1 MSECRLVFPPGAPR
15 PPRQVTAASWVIS
28 DLGSGQII
36 AAKDPHARQRPASL
50 IKVLLALVVID
61 ELEPDQVVVP
71 TKLDASQECTCV
83 GIKAGQE
90 YTVDGL
96 LKSLL
101 MVSGNDVAHALGTA
115 LGGVPVALEKMNVVA
130 AKMGAHDT
138 RAATPSGLDG
148 PGMAS
153 SAYDQSVIFQHAMRQ
168 PRFADAVRTRE
179 LRFRISARKPSIT
192 LYNDNRLL
200 REYRG
205 FLGGKT
211 GFTDDSRHTYVGAAE
226 RDGRRLA
233 VVLLRAEQRPV
244 KVSEQAAK
252 LLGYG
257 FRLAAEGSE
266 PVGSLVE
273 PEDPEVID
281 DAATDEGTD
290 HVGGSGDTPATGT
303 VLALLVAS
311 LALLG
316 LIIVGRHGKQRGA

>member
-1 MSECRLVFPPGAPR
+1 MAECGLVLPPDAAR
-15 PPRQVTAASWVIS
+15 PPNRITAASWQLS
-28 DLGSGQII
+28 DLDTGEVL

-50 IKVLLALVVID
+50 IKVLLALAVID
-61 ELEPDQVVVP
+61 ELEPERVIVP
-71 TKLDASQECTCV
+71 TKLDAKQECTCV

-96 LKSLL
+96 LNSLL

-115 LGGVPVALEKMNVVA
+115 LGGVPVALDKMNKLA
-130 AKMGAHDT
+130 GQIGALDT

-148 PGMAS
+148 PGMTS
-153 SAYDQSVIFQHAMRQ
+153 SAYDQSLIFQHAMGQ
-168 PRFADAVRTRE
+168 PRFAEAVRTRE
-179 LRFRISARKPSIT
+179 LRLRLSARKPPIT

-200 REYRG
+200 REYPG

-233 VVLLRAEQRPV
+233 VVLLRAEQRPI

-252 LLGYG
+252 LLDYG
-257 FRLAAEGSE
+257 FGLAFRGAG
-266 PVGSLVE
+266 PVGRLIE
-273 PEDPEVID
+273 PEEPEVIN

-290 HVGGSGDTPATGT
+290 HAGSPSDERTGT
-303 VLALLVAS
+303 GAVLALLIAGA
-311 LALLG
+311 ALLG
-316 LIIVGRHGKQRGA
+316 LIMVRRKTKDA